1 MTVRPKRPRLAL
13 ALALWLTLALVA
25 CTGTFEE
32 SAPVVLLVATGSDA
46 GGSDAAIVAF
56 LVEPPGPATP
66 RSVTPLGGGDL
77 ASDIVYPIQ
86 DWDWRDRDGAA
97 SGPGAGRTQ
106 LTVLASRTSSEA
118 SARQARLH
126 RYDVSAFDPASPA
139 LAPSAAAI
147 DLVVDGVWATD
158 VGEGVFAPDEGVCL
172 SAVSISARGTYAAL
186 LDRRADCQA
195 GASETALYLL
205 DLSAAPP
212 RLVWTSTPVD
222 VAPARAPIDQARD
235 ELDVWLTRAS
245 GFDVYRASVD
255 TLRGP
260 LGGSEPLVS
269 DDETRALRDVS
280 VLPSAAGE
288 RWLLF
293 DGQLRTLSDSGQLT
307 PGVPSASGATRRLV
321 PTDARL
327 PVVVVGGTDLWVHP
341 TPSSEALRLP
351 RAYRDGATDVADR
364 LTYLVRN
371 GAIDTLDLLVFDPQQ
386 PLGASV
392 AELYRD
398 GASDARLSA
407 PRLLTWFRPRAAPT
421 P

>member
-1 MTVRPKRPRLAL
+1 MTARPTWPRL

-46 GGSDAAIVAF
+46 SGSDAAIVAF

-66 RSVTPLGGGDL
+66 RSVTPLGSGDL
-77 ASDIVYPIQ
+77 AGDIVYPIQ
-86 DWDWRDRDGAA
+86 DWDWRDRDGVA

-106 LTVLASRTSSEA
+106 LTVLTSRTSSEA
-118 SARQARLH
+118 NARQARLH
-126 RYDVSAFDPASPA
+126 RYDVSAFDPVTPA
-139 LAPSAAAI
+139 LTSSAAAI
-147 DLVVDGVWATD
+147 DVVVDGVWATD
-158 VGEGVFAPDEGVCL
+158 VAEGVFAPDEGVCL
-172 SAVSISARGTYAAL
+172 SAVSVSARGTYAAL

-205 DLSAAPP
+205 DLSAGSP
-212 RLVWTSTPVD
+212 RLVWASTPVD
-222 VAPARAPIDQARD
+222 VAPARATIDQASD

-260 LGGSEPLVS
+260 LGGSEPLARV
-269 DDETRALRDVS
+269 DETRALRDVS
-280 VLPSAAGE
+280 VLPSAASE

-293 DGQLRTLSDSGQLT
+293 DGQLRTLSDSA
-307 PGVPSASGATRRLV
+307 GVASASGATRRLV

-327 PVVVVGGTDLWVHP
+327 PVVIVGGTDLWVHP

-351 RAYRDGATDVADR
+351 RAYRDGASDVADR

-407 PRLLTWFRPRAAPT
+407 PRLLTWFRPRLAPT